1 MMSHTIL
8 YIDEIK
14 KGNYEIFLEHVF
26 SQLQPHFAGTKSM
39 RKY

>member
-8 YIDEIK
+8 YIDEMR
-14 KGNYEIFLEHVF
+14 KGNYKIFLEHVF
-26 SQLQPHFAGTKSM
+26 SQLPTHFAGTKSM